1 MNKVYIIAEIGVNH
15 DGKLALA
22 KKMIKAAKKSGA
34 DAVKFQSFRTE
45 EFMANKQIIY
55 KYDKS
60 KEKMY
65 SMFQRLEFK
74 NHWYNILSK
83 YCKQIK
89 IDFITSIADSES
101 LKNYLKI
108 NPKFIKL
115 SSEDLINYPLLKTL
129 SKLKKTIIVSTG
141 MADEIEI
148 KIALNIL
155 KKNKIII
162 LHCVSLYPTS
172 LKNINLN
179 RIISLKKFGFP
190 VGFSDHTVG
199 IKASIYAVLLGAK
212 IIEKHFTI
220 NKNLKGPDH
229 KISSDPKE
237 LSLLVKE
244 VRLISKIIGDGEI
257 NPKNKEINIRK
268 KFRRSI
274 VASEKIKKNQ
284 IIKSSMLSLKRPGT
298 GLHPIYL
305 KKIIGSRSKYPFE
318 KNQKFKI

>member
-15 DGKLALA
+15 NGKLALA

-55 KYDKS
+55 KYNKS

-65 SMFQRLEFK
+65 SMFQRLEFQ

-129 SKLKKTIIVSTG
+129 SKIKKTIVVSTG

-148 KIALNIL
+148 KTALNIL

-179 RIISLKKFGFP
+179 RIVSLKKFGFP

-274 VASEKIKKNQ
+274 VASEKI
-284 IIKSSMLSLKRPGT
+284 
-298 GLHPIYL
+298 
-305 KKIIGSRSKYPFE
+305 E
-318 KNQKFKI
+318 KNGVIM